1 MEKCDNFLGYWT
13 FNYFHV
19 LCIYPLK
26 MKTNREKC
34 RAVGVHSNAHD
45 KRPGKR
51 REWHGWEKRSPYSL
65 AISRKRDNV
74 SGMNG
79 NTHTSHD
86 CLSVSY
92 DRGEE
97 SFQSKVKWFKSLTL
111 NDRMDMLC
119 SFTDLVLDVNPK
131 IADRKDAQPIKRS
144 FQVLS
149 RK

>member
-1 MEKCDNFLGYWT
+1 
-13 FNYFHV
+13 
-19 LCIYPLK
+19 
-26 MKTNREKC
+26 
-34 RAVGVHSNAHD
+34 
-45 KRPGKR
+45 
-51 REWHGWEKRSPYSL
+51 
-65 AISRKRDNV
+65 
-74 SGMNG
+74 MNG